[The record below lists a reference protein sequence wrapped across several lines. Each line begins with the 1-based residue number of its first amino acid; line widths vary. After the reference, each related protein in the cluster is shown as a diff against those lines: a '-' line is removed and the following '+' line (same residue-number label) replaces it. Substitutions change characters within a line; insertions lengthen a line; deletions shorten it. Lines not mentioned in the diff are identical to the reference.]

1 MAEDVDI
8 KFQPLLDDEEN
19 DADSY
24 AFQPERKRSAR
35 GWLIAL
41 IIILILA
48 LAGGGVYYWQQSQKV
63 PVTYTTAAV
72 TVGNLSTTI
81 SATGPIS
88 AHAVYSLNFSNA
100 GQISE
105 IDVQVGQHVTQGQ
118 VLAKLYINNNTSRV
132 AELTAPEAATVA
144 AINGVVGTSSGSS
157 SGGGGGSSSSSSSSA
172 FMTLIDISS
181 LNITAQVNESD
192 IANVKVGQAAQFTV
206 ASYPSATFRASVS
219 SIELIGQTSSSVV
232 TFPVHLA
239 VDQNSLSGNN
249 LYPGMTATVNITTAQ
264 RIGALLI
271 PASAISFTSTAL
283 QANEVS
289 RSAITALTGGAA
301 TSSTGSTST
310 STTGSSRVVLTLN
323 NGILTPVLIKTGLNS
338 GQYIEVLSGLQ
349 EGSQVVVG
357 QTGGTTSTTTTTT
370 RTGTGGGGFGGGG
383 GGFGGGGGGGGGFGG
398 GRGTGSGG

>member
-1 MAEDVDI
+1 MAEDVDV

-24 AFQPERKRSAR
+24 AFQPERKRGAR

-48 LAGGGVYYWQQSQKV
+48 LAGGGFYYWQQSQKV

-88 AHAVYSLNFSNA
+88 AHAVYSLNFSNT
-100 GQISE
+100 GQVSE
-105 IDVQVGQHVTQGQ
+105 IDVKIGQHVTQGQ

-157 SGGGGGSSSSSSSSA
+157 SGGSGGSSSSSSSSA

-283 QANEVS
+283 QANEVN

-310 STTGSSRVVLTLN
+310 STTASSRVVLTLN
-323 NGILTPVLIKTGLNS
+323 NGVLTPVLIKTGLNS

-357 QTGGTTSTTTTTT
+357 QTGGATSTTTTTT
-370 RTGTGGGGFGGGG
+370 RTGTGGGFGGGT
-383 GGFGGGGGGGGGFGG
+383 GGFGGGGGGGGFGG

>member
-1 MAEDVDI
+1 MAEDVDV

-24 AFQPERKRSAR
+24 AFQPERKRGAR

-48 LAGGGVYYWQQSQKV
+48 LAGGGFYYWQQSQKV

-88 AHAVYSLNFSNA
+88 AHAVYSLNFSNT

-105 IDVQVGQHVTQGQ
+105 IDVKIGQHVTQGQ

-157 SGGGGGSSSSSSSSA
+157 SGGGSGGSSSSSSSSA

-283 QANEVS
+283 QANEVN

-310 STTGSSRVVLTLN
+310 STTASSRVVLTLN
-323 NGILTPVLIKTGLNS
+323 NGVLTPVLIKTGLNS

-357 QTGGTTSTTTTTT
+357 QTGGATSTTTTTT
-370 RTGTGGGGFGGGG
+370 RTGTGGGFGGGT
-383 GGFGGGGGGGGGFGG
+383 GGFGGGGGGGGFGG

>member
-1 MAEDVDI
+1 MAEDVDV

-24 AFQPERKRSAR
+24 SFQPERRRGAR

-41 IIILILA
+41 IIVLILA
-48 LAGGGVYYWQQSQKV
+48 LAGGGLYYWQQSKQV

-100 GQISE
+100 GQVSE
-105 IDVQVGQHVTQGQ
+105 IDVKVGQHVTQGQ

-144 AINGVVGTSSGSS
+144 AINGVVGESAGS
-157 SGGGGGSSSSSSSSA
+157 SGGGAGSGSSSSA

-219 SIELIGQTSSSVV
+219 SIDLIGQTSSSVV
-232 TFPVHLA
+232 TFPVQMA
-239 VDQNSLSGNN
+239 VDQNSLNGNN

-264 RIGALLI
+264 RIGALLV

-283 QANEVS
+283 QAGEVS

-301 TSSTGSTST
+301 TGTGSTST
-310 STTGSSRVVLTLN
+310 ATTGSSRVVLTLN
-323 NGILTPVLIKTGLNS
+323 NGKLTPVLIKTGLNS
-338 GQYIEVLSGLQ
+338 GQFIEVLSGLQ
-349 EGSQVVVG
+349 EGDQVVVS
-357 QTGGTTSTTTTTT
+357 QTGGNTTTTTTTT

-383 GGFGGGGGGGGGFGG
+383 FGGGGGGGGG
-398 GRGTGSGG
+398 RGTGAGG